1 MGERLTL
8 HDGSSVE
15 SPLGRTVVTVGPPTR
30 DERAYPDMGEATR
43 IRLALAASDLGTW
56 SWDAGT
62 DVVQWDETL
71 ERMFGF
77 DPGTFDGTYAAYL
90 QAIHPDDR
98 DEVEATVRRS
108 LSTGGEHRVEHRVIW
123 PDGSLH
129 RIEGWGRALLDDDGR
144 TVGLVGVSHDVT
156 ERRRDEFRLRQ
167 LQDVTAALGRAR
179 TVKEVGR
186 VTVEEM
192 LTATDALATTLLLAD
207 HDNAEIR
214 LVASSLPEA
223 ELDGWEEI
231 DIDGPL
237 IGAEAIRT
245 GRSVVRPATEAQGPS
260 TEVARIVGAGEAT
273 YVVALPLGPGDE
285 VLGAVVMALGGFDA
299 NDEGSQKHLRTL
311 AAQLGQALDRALRH
325 ERELLEAARTK
336 LLADAS
342 SLLGRS
348 LDSPQAIGQVALAA
362 VPGFADWCIVELLD
376 DHEELELLAVAHAD
390 PEKVELARRLRME
403 YPPDR
408 DAPRGAPAVVRSGK
422 SELMRTIPAELI
434 EGVIREHPE
443 LEEVVRELRLTSSM
457 TVPLIARGKVLG
469 AMSLVWGESQRHY
482 DDRDL
487 IFAEELARRAA
498 YAIDNAR
505 LYENERTVVDTLQA
519 SLRPPEL
526 PAIDDLELA
535 SAYRPGGAHGEV
547 AGDFYDV
554 FALKE
559 GSWLAVIGDVCG
571 KGVPAAAV
579 MALARYTLRTAAL
592 SRIRPST
599 ILATLNE
606 ALLRSGLDRYCT
618 ACAVRLDRPSQASA
632 PFRLTVCAAGHPPP
646 LVVGETGAGYV
657 EARGALLGIFDEP
670 TLEDVTLEL
679 DAGASLVLYT
689 DGVTEQRHAGEL
701 FGDRRLLTV
710 AEDLAGSDAESLT
723 RGILEAVSSFRPG
736 PPADDI
742 AILALRA
749 KP

>member
-1 MGERLTL
+1 M
-8 HDGSSVE
+8 
-15 SPLGRTVVTVGPPTR
+15 
-30 DERAYPDMGEATR
+30 
-43 IRLALAASDLGTW
+43 RLALRASGLGTW
-56 SWDAGT
+56 RWDTATGA
-62 DVVQWDETL
+62 VRWDETL
-71 ERMFGF
+71 EEIFGF
-77 DPGTFDGTYAAYL
+77 DPGSFDGTYETYL
-90 QAIHPDDR
+90 GAIYPEDR
-98 DEVEATVRRS
+98 DEVEATVHRS
-108 LSTGGEHRVEHRVIW
+108 LSTGGQHRVEHRVVW

-129 RIEGWGRALLDDDGR
+129 WIEGWGRALLDDQGR
-144 TVGLVGVSHDVT
+144 AVGLVGVSHDVT
-156 ERRRDEFRLRQ
+156 ESRRDELRLRQ
-167 LQDVTAALGRAR
+167 LQDVTSALGRAR

-186 VTVEEM
+186 VTVKEM
-192 LTATDALATTLLLAD
+192 LTATDALATTLLLDD

-214 LVASSLPEA
+214 LIASSLPDA
-223 ELDGWEEI
+223 EMPEWQNI
-231 DIDGPL
+231 DLDGPL

-245 GRSVVRPATEAQGPS
+245 GRSVIRPGADAQGPS
-260 TEVARIVGAGEAT
+260 TEVARIVGAGEAAK
-273 YVVALPLGPGDE
+273 VVALPLGPGDE
-285 VLGAVVMALGGFDA
+285 VLGAVVMALATFDA
-299 NDEGSQKHLRTL
+299 DDEASWRHLRTL

-325 ERELLEAARTK
+325 ERELIEAARTK

-362 VPGFADWCIVELLD
+362 VPEFADWCIVELLD
-376 DHEELELLAVAHAD
+376 DRDELQLLAVAHAD
-390 PEKVELARRLRME
+390 PDKVELARRLRTE
-403 YPPDR
+403 FPLDPE
-408 DAPRGAPAVVRSGK
+408 APRGAPAVVRSGK
-422 SELMRTIPAELI
+422 SELMRTIPDELI
-434 EGVIREHPE
+434 EGLVREHPE
-443 LEEVVRELRLTSSM
+443 LEEIVHGLRMSSAM

-482 DDRDL
+482 DERDL

-505 LYENERTVVDTLQA
+505 LYGNERAVVETLQA

-526 PAIDDLELA
+526 PAIPDIDLA

-606 ALLRSGLDRYCT
+606 ALLRSALDRYCT
-618 ACAVRLDRPSQASA
+618 ACAVRLDAPSHRGD

-646 LVVGETGAGYV
+646 LVLVDTGASYV
-657 EARGALLGIFDEP
+657 EASGTLLGIFDEP

-679 DAGASLVLYT
+679 DPGASLVMYT

-701 FGDRRLLTV
+701 FGDRRLLAV
-710 AEDLAGSDAESLT
+710 AEGLAGSDAQSLT
-723 RGILEAVSSFRPG
+723 RGIMEAVSSFRPG
-736 PPADDI
+736 PATDDI

-749 KP
+749 DP